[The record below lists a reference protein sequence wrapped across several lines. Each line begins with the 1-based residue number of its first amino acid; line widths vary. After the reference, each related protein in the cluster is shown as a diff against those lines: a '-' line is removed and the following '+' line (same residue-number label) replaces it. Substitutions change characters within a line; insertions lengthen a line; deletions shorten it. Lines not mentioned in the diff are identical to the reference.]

1 MHTGSYSSSE
11 GRLTSSSF
19 ESVTDRFL
27 TELGPIAAGQVA
39 KDADMKYENLV
50 KGLRHVNIKVSP
62 YHSASYLC
70 MVPKH
75 DQVWP
80 PERFEEGAEFLASLS
95 KAYEN
100 AHGNRLKTIF
110 AETLVQILHP
120 IGKV

>member
-1 MHTGSYSSSE
+1 MLRYWATSLTYGMHTGSYSSSE

-62 YHSASYLC
+62 YNLYSS
-70 MVPKH
+70 
-75 DQVWP
+75 
-80 PERFEEGAEFLASLS
+80 STS
-95 KAYEN
+95 S
-100 AHGNRLKTIF
+100 
-110 AETLVQILHP
+110 
-120 IGKV
+120 